1 MHLVELQ
8 TTGHRPRSVRQF
20 VRDEQTGE
28 LGGEKK
34 KEIWEVKIKSSA
46 KEYFPLNT
54 CTKMTSYE
62 RAQPRAAPLTRPEE
76 CFGTAMAM

>member
-28 LGGEKK
+28 LGGGKK
-34 KEIWEVKIKSSA
+34 KGNLGSENKKQCEGV
-46 KEYFPLNT
+46 FPFEHLH
-54 CTKMTSYE
+54 
-62 RAQPRAAPLTRPEE
+62 
-76 CFGTAMAM
+76 

>member
-28 LGGEKK
+28 LGGGKK

-54 CTKMTSYE
+54 CIK
-62 RAQPRAAPLTRPEE
+62 
-76 CFGTAMAM
+76 